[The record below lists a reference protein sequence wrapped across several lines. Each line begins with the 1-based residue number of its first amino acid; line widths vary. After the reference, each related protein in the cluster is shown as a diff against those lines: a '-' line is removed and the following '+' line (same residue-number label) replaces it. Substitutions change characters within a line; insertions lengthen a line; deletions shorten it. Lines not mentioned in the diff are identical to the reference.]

1 MELYKATSF
10 LWYYLTILLAF
21 CQVLEAQA
29 PTEPKKER
37 VPLPAL
43 PTDEPLPAKDSLQ
56 IKLDRDLYAKGSLV
70 FSSHLEFENPQ
81 TITASQMKR
90 IAVDA
95 YDEMRSMAKKNSI
108 PERDMPRVMT
118 TLIIGKELIFA
129 SSAKGPQTPYAQD
142 SQVQADLDACR
153 GPKEKGHKHNGRCG
167 EVMALHEYYQS
178 HGITERLGKESGA
191 RIVAIAGTRN
201 AKGQLEKVIYP
212 PCGNKD
218 DWGCNRLVQ
227 QLDVLDDVKVDKD
240 KNTPAFRYKNMIN
253 NPKPELR
260 PVDPTSL
267 SKEKEKEKPKPGGS
281 NDDEFEEPPKY
292 DESTAKEGKTRR
304 PQQPT
309 KNKEKTGAQDNNPSQ
324 SGEQDND
331 EEFEEPPKYEEP
343 TEKEGKTRR
352 PQQPNRNKG
361 KTGAQDNKPSQP
373 KEQDDGGDFEEPPK
387 YEEPTSEDRKKGKNS
402 QKDRNKSQTNT
413 QKKKTGNRP
422 RHFQG

>member
-1 MELYKATSF
+1 MELYKTTSF

-29 PTEPKKER
+29 PAGPKKER

-56 IKLDRDLYAKGSLV
+56 IKLDRDLYAKGSMV
-70 FSSHLEFENPQ
+70 FSSHLKFENPQ

-95 YDEMRSMAKKNSI
+95 YDEMRSMAKKNGI
-108 PERDMPRVMT
+108 PEGDMPRVMT
-118 TLIIGKELIFA
+118 TLIIDNELIFA
-129 SSAKGPQTPYAQD
+129 SSAKGPQTPYGKE

-153 GPKEKGHKHNGRCG
+153 GPGDNRHKHNGRCG

-178 HGITERLGKESGA
+178 HGVTKRLEKESGA

-212 PCGNKD
+212 PCGHKD
-218 DWGCNRLVQ
+218 DWGCDRLVQ
-227 QLDVLDDVKVDKD
+227 QLDVLDDAKVDKD
-240 KNTPAFRYKNMIN
+240 KDTPAFRYKNMIN
-253 NPKPELR
+253 NPKPELK

-267 SKEKEKEKPKPGGS
+267 SKEKGKEKPKPGGS

-292 DESTAKEGKTRR
+292 DEST
-304 PQQPT
+304 
-309 KNKEKTGAQDNNPSQ
+309 
-324 SGEQDND
+324 
-331 EEFEEPPKYEEP
+331 
-343 TEKEGKTRR
+343 EKEGKTRR

-361 KTGAQDNKPSQP
+361 KTGTQDNKPSQP

-387 YEEPTSEDRKKGKNS
+387 YEEPTSDDRKKGKTS
-402 QKDRNKSQTNT
+402 QKDRNKSQTNA

>member
-1 MELYKATSF
+1 MELYKTTSF

-29 PTEPKKER
+29 PAGPKKER

-95 YDEMRSMAKKNSI
+95 YDEMRSMAKKNGI

-129 SSAKGPQTPYAQD
+129 SSAKGPQTPYGQD

-153 GPKEKGHKHNGRCG
+153 GPGDKGHKHNGRCG

-178 HGITERLGKESGA
+178 HGVTERLEKESGA

-212 PCGNKD
+212 PCGSKD

-227 QLDVLDDVKVDKD
+227 QLDVLDDAKVDKD
-240 KNTPAFRYKNMIN
+240 KDTPAFRYKNMIN

-281 NDDEFEEPPKY
+281 NDGEFEEPPKY

-304 PQQPT
+304 PQQPNR
-309 KNKEKTGAQDNNPSQ
+309 NKEKTGAQDNKPSQ
-324 SGEQDND
+324 SGEQEND
-331 EEFEEPPKYEEP
+331 EDFEEPPKYEEP
-343 TEKEGKTRR
+343 TENEGKTRR
-352 PQQPNRNKG
+352 PQQPNRNKE
-361 KTGAQDNKPSQP
+361 KPGAQDNKPSQP

-387 YEEPTSEDRKKGKNS
+387 YEEPTSDERKKGKTS